1 MGGEVQLTVQ
11 TNKDTFPATGGQQL
25 TYVLIEAMPTGVVAD
40 VKMPLNFS
48 LVLDHSGSMSGSKLD
63 NLKEAAGLAVDQ
75 MGPQDLISIV
85 IFDDKVELVAPS
97 QPVSDGQGLKGQID
111 SIRAGGGTAIS
122 RGMKEGLQE
131 LRKGAGPDRISRMLL
146 LTDGETF
153 GDEDVCRRLAADAG
167 GEGIPIV
174 ALGLGEEWN
183 EQLLDDI
190 ADTAGGTSD
199 FIPEGQPDVI
209 LRTFERQVRA
219 AQATV
224 VQNADLILR
233 LVGGMMPRAV
243 WRVTPM
249 IAKLG
254 HRALSDRDIQ
264 ITLGDMERGQGQS
277 VLVEML
283 VPPRQ
288 PGSYRIAQAEVS
300 YDVPATGATDEKVK
314 ADVVLNFTSDPAMAS
329 QGNPYVL
336 NIIEKVTAHKLQTRA
351 LDEAAVGNIVGATE
365 KLRAAATRLLELGE
379 DDLAQTAL
387 DEAKRLEEGEG
398 LSSGGTKKLRYETRK
413 LTQKLD

>member
-1 MGGEVQLTVQ
+1 M
-11 TNKDTFPATGGQQL
+11 

-48 LVLDHSGSMSGSKLD
+48 LVLDHSGSMSGAKLD
-63 NLKEAAGLAVDQ
+63 NLKEAAKLAVDQ

-85 IFDDKVELVAPS
+85 IFDDKVKVVAPS
-97 QPVSDGQGLKGQID
+97 QPVSDGQGLKEQID
-111 SIRAGGGTAIS
+111 DIRAGGGTAIS

-131 LRKGAGPDRISRMLL
+131 LRKGVGPDRVSRMLL

-153 GDEDVCRRLAADAG
+153 GDEDVCRRLAGDAS

-209 LRTFERQVRA
+209 LRTFERQVQA

-224 VQNADLILR
+224 VQNAELILR

-243 WRVTPM
+243 WRVQPL

-254 HRALSDRDIQ
+254 HRALSDRDVQ

-314 ADVVLNFTSDPAMAS
+314 ADVVLNFTSDPAVAS

-351 LDEAAVGNIVGATE
+351 LDEAAVGNIVGATQ

>member
-1 MGGEVQLTVQ
+1 
-11 TNKDTFPATGGQQL
+11 
-25 TYVLIEAMPTGVVAD
+25 
-40 VKMPLNFS
+40 
-48 LVLDHSGSMSGSKLD
+48 
-63 NLKEAAGLAVDQ
+63 
-75 MGPQDLISIV
+75 MGPRDLISIV
-85 IFDDKVELVAPS
+85 IFDDKVKVVVPS
-97 QPVSDGQGLKGQID
+97 QPVADTGSLKRQID

-131 LRKGAGPDRISRMLL
+131 LQKGVGPDRVSRMLL

-167 GEGIPIV
+167 GQSIPVV

-190 ADTAGGTSD
+190 ADTSGGTSD
-199 FIPEGQPDVI
+199 FIPAGQPDII
-209 LRTFERQVRA
+209 LTTFERQVRA

-224 VQNADLILR
+224 VQNAEMILR

-243 WRVTPM
+243 WRAQPL

-254 HRALSDRDIQ
+254 HRALSDRDVQ
-264 ITLGDMERGQGQS
+264 VTLGDMERGQGQS

-288 PGSYRIAQAEVS
+288 AGSCRIAQAEVS
-300 YDVPATGATDEKVK
+300 YDVPATGLVGEKAR
-314 ADVVLNFTSDPAMAS
+314 ADVILNFTDDPALAARD
-329 QGNPYVL
+329 NPYVL
-336 NIIEKVTAHKLQTRA
+336 NIVEKVTAHKLQTRA
-351 LDEAAVGNIVGATE
+351 LDEAAVGNIVGATQ

-379 DDLAQTAL
+379 GDLAQTAL
-387 DEAKRLEEGEG
+387 NEAERLEKGEG
-398 LSSGGTKKLRYETRK
+398 LSAGGTKKLRYATRK
-413 LTQKLD
+413 LTQKLDE